1 MNTPYDGKTVYI
13 AGAISGDP
21 NYKAKFAA
29 AKAHLLANGAARV
42 LNPAELP
49 DGWTYQEYMAHCML
63 MVQRAEVLVLL
74 PDWHVS
80 PGAIAEQSYA
90 KACRI
95 PVDYTL
101 PHQTA

>member
-1 MNTPYDGKTVYI
+1 MNTPYHGKIVYI
-13 AGAISGDP
+13 AGAISTDP

-63 MVQRAEVLVLL
+63 MVQRAEMIVPL
-74 PDWHVS
+74 PDWTGS
-80 PGAIAEQSYA
+80 PGAIAEVGYA
-90 KACRI
+90 QACRI
-95 PVDYTL
+95 PLDYSYPYQL
-101 PHQTA
+101 P

>member
-1 MNTPYDGKTVYI
+1 MSPPYHGKTVYI
-13 AGAISGDP
+13 AGAISSDP

-63 MVQRAEVLVLL
+63 MVQRAEMIIPLA
-74 PDWHVS
+74 DWARS
-80 PGAIAEQSYA
+80 PGAIAEVGYA
-90 KACRI
+90 QACRI
-95 PVDYTL
+95 SVYYAYPYQL
-101 PHQTA
+101 P

>member
-1 MNTPYDGKTVYI
+1 MNTPYHGKTVYI
-13 AGAISGDP
+13 TGAISSDP

-49 DGWTYQEYMAHCML
+49 DGWDYQEYMAHCML
-63 MVQRAEVLVLL
+63 MVQRAERIATL
-74 PDWHVS
+74 PDWARS
-80 PGAIAEQSYA
+80 PGAIAEVSYA

-95 PVDYTL
+95 PVDYSYPYQL
-101 PHQTA
+101 P

>member
-1 MNTPYDGKTVYI
+1 MNAPYQGKTVYI

-21 NYKAKFAA
+21 DYKAKFAA

-63 MVQRAEVLVLL
+63 MVQRAEMIVPLS
-74 PDWHVS
+74 DWDRS
-80 PGAIAEQSYA
+80 RGAIAEVGYA
-90 KACRI
+90 QACRI
-95 PVDYTL
+95 PVDYSYPYQL
-101 PHQTA
+101 P